1 MLSTLWFGALTS
13 LLLEINHLF
22 PDALPFPFLTSG
34 CLYPT
39 HVHGK
44 TDRRSIFLGCRAYIT
59 APLAVTVLYIIFRDF
74 KNIKVHIKILT
85 R

>member
-39 HVHGK
+39 HVHGEL
-44 TDRRSIFLGCRAYIT
+44 TEDQYFLVVG
-59 APLAVTVLYIIFRDF
+59 
-74 KNIKVHIKILT
+74 HIL
-85 R
+85 RLR